1 MKNIHYILLGIV
13 LLLVF
18 SKCDE
23 MGDLCLS
30 NQNAVQAGLYSTYH
44 TADKDTVMTDL
55 YIKGIGNDSLL
66 YSDASA
72 NKLFLPLSMH
82 NDSTAFQIKIKT
94 LLDTLWFSY
103 SRKLVY
109 VSGDCGMFVESE
121 IDTVWFTG
129 RFIDSVAIIDPYI
142 RYNENIENI
151 KIYIK

>member
-1 MKNIHYILLGIV
+1 
-13 LLLVF
+13 
-18 SKCDE
+18 
-23 MGDLCLS
+23 
-30 NQNAVQAGLYSTYH
+30 
-44 TADKDTVMTDL
+44 MTDL